1 MRMEIPCSKRDLP
14 LGQLEVGREV
24 DRQIALILPA
34 APQAMLGVERPEV
47 DQRVKGQAP
56 LIKRRIVLRQQVERW
71 VQAVN
76 QVQVPMPASVVDK
89 R

>member
-1 MRMEIPCSKRDLP
+1 
-14 LGQLEVGREV
+14 
-24 DRQIALILPA
+24 
-34 APQAMLGVERPEV
+34 LGVERPEV